1 MASIIAR
8 LRDRSDVHS
17 VEPVSEGFVIHP
29 VTGREAEFRQLVRE
43 AMNSPLG
50 EFVILPS
57 TRAGEYDQAHVIP
70 LA

>member
-8 LRDRSDVHS
+8 LRDRSDVHR

-43 AMNSPLG
+43 AVDSPLG

-57 TRAGEYDQAHVIP
+57 TSAGEYDRAHVIP
-70 LA
+70 LT